1 MNLFTKNNLKYDY
14 KKDKVQV
21 TNELEFKASV
31 YTAPKDTLRNYKIGD
46 DVFRIHSNVGYQA
59 FNKWYYTFDAEFKT
73 QFFTN
78 YQENERIKQ
87 AAFLAPFS
95 INFGLGM
102 KYELEKQFTDKHK
115 KIKFSTNLAPISYTY
130 MYTTQE
136 IDYSRHGFKKTRKPV
151 SSITS

>member
-102 KYELEKQFTDKHK
+102 KYELENNLPTSIRRLNSAPTWRRSPIHICIRHK
-115 KIKFSTNLAPISYTY
+115 RSIIAVTV
-130 MYTTQE
+130 
-136 IDYSRHGFKKTRKPV
+136 SRKRGNR
-151 SSITS
+151 

>member
-21 TNELEFKASV
+21 TNEPEFKASV

-73 QFFTN
+73 RVLHQLSRERAHQTGRVPCPVL
-78 YQENERIKQ
+78 YQLRSRYEIRAGKTIYRQ
-87 AAFLAPFS
+87 A
-95 INFGLGM
+95 
-102 KYELEKQFTDKHK
+102 
-115 KIKFSTNLAPISYTY
+115 
-130 MYTTQE
+130 
-136 IDYSRHGFKKTRKPV
+136 
-151 SSITS
+151 

>member
-59 FNKWYYTFDAEFKT
+59 FNNGTI
-73 QFFTN
+73 
-78 YQENERIKQ
+78 R
-87 AAFLAPFS
+87 
-95 INFGLGM
+95 
-102 KYELEKQFTDKHK
+102 
-115 KIKFSTNLAPISYTY
+115 STLSSRPSSSP
-130 MYTTQE
+130 TTK
-136 IDYSRHGFKKTRKPV
+136 R
-151 SSITS
+151 TSASNRPHS